1 MCLLF
6 KHGGEIGDPGL
17 NAQPHA
23 TKENENDT
31 KNARGK
37 PNGTRLLQL
46 RQNIVKEK
54 LLNQKNIAMAHLQCL
69 ANFMVSNLPTLSYK
83 YRVPTVGVTNVIF
96 NIFEMALKRGKTFKH
111 VKDKTLRIFNGV

>member
-1 MCLLF
+1 MRLLF

-37 PNGTRLLQL
+37 PHGKETPLLQL
-46 RQNIVKEK
+46 RQNIVKEN
-54 LLNQKNIAMAHLQCL
+54 LLNRKNIAMAHLQCL
-69 ANFMVSNLPTLSYK
+69 ANFMVSNLPKLSYE
-83 YRVPTVGVTNVIF
+83 YRVSHSWCN
-96 NIFEMALKRGKTFKH
+96 NCDL
-111 VKDKTLRIFNGV
+111 